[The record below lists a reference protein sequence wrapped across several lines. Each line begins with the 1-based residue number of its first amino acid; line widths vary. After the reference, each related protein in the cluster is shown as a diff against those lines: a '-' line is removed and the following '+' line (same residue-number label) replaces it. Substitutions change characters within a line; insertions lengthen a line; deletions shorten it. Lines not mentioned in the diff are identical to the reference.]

1 MFQEVLTG
9 YAMKSSMSRRGNCW
23 DNAPTESLWGR
34 LKVGRLH
41 GRKFATRREA
51 MDEVMDWLTFYNHKR
66 LHSTLGYVSP
76 MTFEQRWHA
85 ALRQVK
91 NPHNGWPMESG
102 KQGQGHYMMAI
113 NARCLDDVDLSPI
126 KVGHFDGL
134 SL

>member
-1 MFQEVLTG
+1 M
-9 YAMKSSMSRRGNCW
+9 
-23 DNAPTESLWGR
+23 GR
-34 LKVGRLH
+34 LY
-41 GRKFATRREA
+41 GRKFATRR
-51 MDEVMDWLTFYNHKR
+51 DTIGGVMDRLRLYNHKK

-76 MTFEQRWHA
+76 MTFEQRSYA
-85 ALRQVK
+85 AQRQVK